1 MRSAKLTLSRLESLL
16 LTACDDLRGNMDASE
31 YKEYIFGLLF
41 LKRAS
46 DLFDQRREEI
56 RREGEAAGMSAAD
69 IAIQLEDPDQY
80 SGKYFF
86 VPPRARWS
94 EPWTEWVNG
103 EPVLRPALKHVKENV
118 GSALNKALAALEEAN
133 VDALE
138 DVLKETINFNR
149 KIGQN
154 TLDDDTLVDFIQN
167 FEKIPLRDEDFEFP
181 DLLGAAYEW
190 LIKHFADSA
199 GKKAGE
205 FYTPA
210 EVVRVC
216 VEICSPADNMR
227 VYDPTVGS
235 GGMLIQARDY
245 VRECGGDP
253 QNLSLFGQEKMG
265 TVWSI
270 CKMNMLLHGISH
282 ADIRNA
288 DTLADPK
295 HVDAATNELMRFDRV
310 LANPPFSQ
318 NYAKTKSKDD
328 GSGAK
333 KKEPIAYPGRFHV
346 WMPEKG
352 RKADLM
358 FVQHMLAVLK
368 SDGRMATVMPHGV
381 LFRGGEEREA
391 RQYIIDK
398 GYLEAVIGLP
408 ANLFYGTGIP
418 ACILVLNK
426 AGAQDRKH
434 VLFINADREYRE
446 GKAQNHLRPEDVDK
460 IVNAYR
466 TGQRIERYA
475 ELVPVEQIQAEDYN
489 CNIRRYVDNAP
500 PPEPHDVRAH
510 LHGGVPMAEVD
521 ALAHYWN
528 NYSGLRDACFTPRPA
543 PEHGT
548 LYADFTAVIAHDKRA
563 IAELVKQHRGLQQ
576 RHAQFMGEL
585 DAWWKQHLPLVEAL
599 APDADNQHARPHN
612 VYELR
617 AKLLESIERTFGQ
630 QHLLNRFQV
639 RGAFANFYKLLASDL
654 KSIFASGWGP
664 ELIPDDDI
672 LQSQFPQMLAELEQ
686 QHARLA
692 ELQALFAAASEEGYE
707 DTDDTGVLPAD
718 EVKTLKDELKEATAE
733 WKAQLKT
740 LKGAVADLFTEIKA
754 AGLLPKGTDKAHH
767 CTDGFATKDAQF
779 ANGQRVLDLAQ
790 AVGHRSEIV
799 AVIEAAMVV
808 GQGARAMAERLE
820 AKLAAHKTLEE
831 ESKALKANIKSTQA
845 RKDELVEQ
853 ARLKI
858 SADEARQVIVAR
870 LGEVLMNS
878 YQHYLRA
885 DQRACVAALDNLWDK
900 YAVTVRQI
908 EAERDAA
915 AAELQRFLGELGY
928 A

>member
-1 MRSAKLTLSRLESLL
+1 
-16 LTACDDLRGNMDASE
+16 
-31 YKEYIFGLLF
+31 
-41 LKRAS
+41 
-46 DLFDQRREEI
+46 
-56 RREGEAAGMSAAD
+56 
-69 IAIQLEDPDQY
+69 
-80 SGKYFF
+80 
-86 VPPRARWS
+86 
-94 EPWTEWVNG
+94 
-103 EPVLRPALKHVKENV
+103 
-118 GSALNKALAALEEAN
+118 
-133 VDALE
+133 
-138 DVLKETINFNR
+138 
-149 KIGQN
+149 
-154 TLDDDTLVDFIQN
+154 
-167 FEKIPLRDEDFEFP
+167 
-181 DLLGAAYEW
+181 
-190 LIKHFADSA
+190 
-199 GKKAGE
+199 
-205 FYTPA
+205 
-210 EVVRVC
+210 
-216 VEICSPADNMR
+216 
-227 VYDPTVGS
+227 
-235 GGMLIQARDY
+235 
-245 VRECGGDP
+245 
-253 QNLSLFGQEKMG
+253 
-265 TVWSI
+265 
-270 CKMNMLLHGISH
+270 
-282 ADIRNA
+282 
-288 DTLADPK
+288 
-295 HVDAATNELMRFDRV
+295 
-310 LANPPFSQ
+310 
-318 NYAKTKSKDD
+318 
-328 GSGAK
+328 
-333 KKEPIAYPGRFHV
+333 
-346 WMPEKG
+346 
-352 RKADLM
+352 
-358 FVQHMLAVLK
+358 
-368 SDGRMATVMPHGV
+368 
-381 LFRGGEEREA
+381 
-391 RQYIIDK
+391 
-398 GYLEAVIGLP
+398 
-408 ANLFYGTGIP
+408 
-418 ACILVLNK
+418 
-426 AGAQDRKH
+426 
-434 VLFINADREYRE
+434 
-446 GKAQNHLRPEDVDK
+446 
-460 IVNAYR
+460 
-466 TGQRIERYA
+466 
-475 ELVPVEQIQAEDYN
+475 
-489 CNIRRYVDNAP
+489 
-500 PPEPHDVRAH
+500 
-510 LHGGVPMAEVD
+510 MAEVD